1 MIYSARK
8 APSIVLDDLCRSLS
22 EYGVNNAIVVPR
34 SDITVYNFS
43 PFAMEI
49 AFLSVLRGAFLFIAF
64 AGVSQTHRSSAAEAR
79 EAGEEA
85 AIVSRSNS
93 NKV

>member
-1 MIYSARK
+1 M
-8 APSIVLDDLCRSLS
+8 LDDLCRSLS

-49 AFLSVLRGAFLFIAF
+49 AFLSILRGAFLFIAF
-64 AGVSQTHRSSAAEAR
+64 VGVSQTLDRPRWRR
-79 EAGEEA
+79 EVGEEA